1 MSTTYVI
8 GRPPRRS
15 HTRPITDDSG
25 MPQFEAQYSGR
36 LSTQL
41 SIRDTTGAEVAVIS
55 RGGFSARYELLVE
68 GQQITM
74 RPRGF
79 TGRKLEINSTADSL
93 QVIGNYQSRHPFSI
107 TRGGMSAATVTPGKQ
122 LTVEIADGEDPVLML
137 AVALT
142 IASIADD
149 RRRAQEAAG

>member
-8 GRPPRRS
+8 GRAPRRS

-36 LSTQL
+36 LSRRL
-41 SIRDTTGAEVAVIS
+41 SIRDTSGTEVAVIS
-55 RGGFSARYELLVE
+55 RGAFSARYELLVE

-79 TGRKLEINSTADSL
+79 NWRKLEINSTADSL
-93 QVIGNYQSRHPFSI
+93 QVIGDYQSRHPFSI
-107 TRGGMSAATVTPGKQ
+107 ARGGMSATTVTPGKQ
-122 LTVEIADGEDPVLML
+122 LAIEIPDGEDPVLML

-142 IASIADD
+142 IASIAEDH
-149 RRRAQEAAG
+149 RQAQAAG